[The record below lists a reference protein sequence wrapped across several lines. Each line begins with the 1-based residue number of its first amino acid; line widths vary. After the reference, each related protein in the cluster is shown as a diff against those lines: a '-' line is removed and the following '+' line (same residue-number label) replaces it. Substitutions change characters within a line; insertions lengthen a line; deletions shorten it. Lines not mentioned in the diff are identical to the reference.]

1 MSNYQLDDSL
11 GFLVAMAGRA
21 LMNQLQRNIT
31 ESGYDV
37 TTEHWT
43 ILVQLWEQEGLSQ
56 YELAQRTGK
65 DQPSMSRL
73 IQNMLKREL
82 IVRVAD
88 TKDARCKRIYL
99 TEHGKQ
105 LRSQLVSIVEET
117 LDQAT
122 KDVSEEELLVTK
134 SVLKRVAKTH
144 SVTRTVFDQLD
155 RKKELHE

>member
-31 ESGYDV
+31 ERGYDV

-88 TKDARCKRIYL
+88 SKDARCKRIYL
-99 TEHGKQ
+99 TDHGKQ

-117 LDQAT
+117 LDQVT
-122 KDVSEEELLVTK
+122 SDVSEEELQVTK

-144 SVTRTVFDQLD
+144 SVTRTVFEQLD
-155 RKKELHE
+155 RKKGLYE

>member
-99 TEHGKQ
+99 TEHGKH

-117 LDQAT
+117 LDQVT
-122 KDVSEEELLVTK
+122 SDVSEEELLVTK